1 MPPYTWVRPVYVLL
15 PVSVTTPEPFAT
27 TLPAPE
33 ITPLTAIL
41 PVLLLFS
48 EKYMTPATEIPPE
61 TVSALAVVF
70 TRNELLVPPEF
81 TVSPRE
87 NVAAAPVYERM
98 AVVDPAPP
106 STTGVVAL
114 PRLLAPAATTRLL
127 VFTVPALMVVVPV

>member
-1 MPPYTWVRPVYVLL
+1 M
-15 PVSVTTPEPFAT
+15 
-27 TLPAPE
+27 
-33 ITPLTAIL
+33 
-41 PVLLLFS
+41 
-48 EKYMTPATEIPPE
+48 
-61 TVSALAVVF
+61 AVVF

-114 PRLLAPAATTRLL
+114 PRLLAPAATTMLL
-127 VFTVPALMVVVPV
+127 AFTVPALMVVVPV